1 MKLYRKMIRF
11 YVCDYCGQGFA
22 ASIHYTSDWLYE
34 DDPEVEQLVK
44 ENEQIAKEDPFLER
58 ECEVKYVPVE
68 GGYYLVE

>member
-11 YVCDYCGQGFA
+11 YVCDYCGQGFS

-34 DDPEVEQLVK
+34 DDPEVERLIK

-68 GGYYLVE
+68 GGYCLVK